1 MKCGDAL
8 NTVYG
13 EEDILP
19 LQKRIA
25 LAFHI
30 IICGRCAARLET
42 YEEARSLLR
51 NNFFPPSPNF
61 CDAIM
66 GAIYNESQNEEEPV
80 FEAGG
85 FSTRGWIIAGIVM
98 LFSLTTVFFGKE
110 FTSIAM
116 ELGSSFLLPLGIII
130 GIVITGYGALF
141 IGSHLKELSERFRR
155 WIY

>member
-1 MKCGDAL
+1 MNAL
-8 NTVYG
+8 DTIYG

-19 LQKRIA
+19 LRKRLA

-30 IICGRCAARLET
+30 IVCGRCAVRLKT
-42 YEEARSLLR
+42 YEEARFLL
-51 NNFFPPSPNF
+51 FEKFLPPSPDF
-61 CDAIM
+61 SDAIM
-66 GAIYNESQNEEEPV
+66 DAVYRESHDEGEPV

-85 FSTRGWIIAGIVM
+85 FSTRGWVIAGMVM
-98 LFSLTTVFFGKE
+98 LFSLTTVFFGQD
-110 FTSIAM
+110 FTSIAL
-116 ELGSSFLLPLGIII
+116 EQGSSFLLPLGIII